1 MLEQLPSID
10 HSPLA
15 LPPCGFADSLIP
27 MITRAFR
34 GPHNL
39 YRRYQALLESTATA
53 IGLAVLVTLALLNL
67 SVYPY
72 NWVLVIG
79 VGIAVLGIQWPLAAY
94 IVAVVVMVYPIFTI
108 NFYLAV
114 LFLGISALSQRVF
127 VHYMGAAVLIL
138 GTPFLAEYHLHWL
151 VPILA
156 GLWWGGASG
165 AWIGALAAVWGKI
178 LGGMAG
184 LNIDWLSMAGHAPEA
199 QAIVTRFQ
207 DANSLETLLLL
218 VEPFAATSGVILYNL
233 LQVIGWAVAAGFVG
247 SLAGRKW
254 VKYRAPWSILVL
266 TAGGGLIMLGTHL
279 GLPYWLS
286 EAVTDTTVATLK
298 DPTGP
303 LFSLIVVIIVGTTVH
318 SLRETLD
325 LPVAPQQSIGSAR
338 HYQPGKQKAAESGPI
353 RLFRRSSRS
362 SDPTRGAES
371 ADFND
376 FDRPRQPVRVPHY
389 SELPEWEPPRDDP
402 GLIQLE
408 ID

>member
-1 MLEQLPSID
+1 
-10 HSPLA
+10 
-15 LPPCGFADSLIP
+15 
-27 MITRAFR
+27 MIARAFR

-53 IGLAVLVTLALLNL
+53 VGLAVLVTLALLNL

-79 VGIAVLGIQWPLAAY
+79 VGIAVLGIRWPLAAY
-94 IVAVVVMVYPIFTI
+94 LVAVVVMVYPIFTI

-138 GTPFLAEYHLHWL
+138 GTPSLAEYHLHWL

-165 AWIGALAAVWGKI
+165 AWIGALAAMWGKV

-184 LNIDWLSMAGHAPEA
+184 MNIDWLSLAGQAPQA
-199 QAIVTRFQ
+199 GAIVARFQ
-207 DANSLETLLLL
+207 EANSLETLLLL

-279 GLPYWLS
+279 GLPYWLN
-286 EAVTDTTVATLK
+286 EAVTDNTIAALK

-303 LFSLIVVIIVGTTVH
+303 LFSLIVVIIVSTTIH

-325 LPVAPQQSIGSAR
+325 LPVAPPQTLSSAR
-338 HYQPGKQKAAESGPI
+338 RYQGEKQKTAESGPI
-353 RLFRRSSRS
+353 RLFRGSARSPNQAGS
-362 SDPTRGAES
+362 AEP
-371 ADFND
+371 ADFTD

>member
-1 MLEQLPSID
+1 M
-10 HSPLA
+10 
-15 LPPCGFADSLIP
+15 
-27 MITRAFR
+27 MTRAFR

-39 YRRYQALLESTATA
+39 YRRYQALLESTVTA
-53 IGLAVLVTLALLNL
+53 VGLATLVVLALLNL
-67 SVYPY
+67 SVYPA
-72 NWVLVIG
+72 NWVVVIG
-79 VGIAVLGIQWPLAAY
+79 LGIAVLGIRWPLIAY
-94 IVAVVVMVYPIFTI
+94 IMAVAALVYPIYI
-108 NFYLAV
+108 VNLYLAV
-114 LFLGISALSQRVF
+114 LFLGIAALSQRIF

-138 GTPFLAEYHLHWL
+138 GTPVLAEYHLHWL

-156 GLWWGGASG
+156 GLWWGGAAG
-165 AWIGALAAVWGKI
+165 ASIAVLAAVWGKI

-184 LNIDWLSMAGHAPEA
+184 MDIDWLTMAGHAPET
-199 QAIVTRFQ
+199 QAIMTRFQ
-207 DANSLETLLLL
+207 SANSLQTLLLL

-266 TAGGGLIMLGTHL
+266 TAGGGLILLATHL
-279 GLPYWLS
+279 GLPYWLN
-286 EAVTDTTVATLK
+286 EAVTPATLAALK

-325 LPVAPQQSIGSAR
+325 LPVAPQQDFGALRRHQQDSSI
-338 HYQPGKQKAAESGPI
+338 AEAGPVK
-353 RLFRRSSRS
+353 LFRRAARS
-362 SDPTRGAES
+362 TSLDNTRGAELV
-371 ADFND
+371 DNT
-376 FDRPRQPVRVPHY
+376 FDRPRRPVRVPHT
-389 SELPEWEPPRDDP
+389 SELPEWEPPRDDS

>member
-1 MLEQLPSID
+1 
-10 HSPLA
+10 
-15 LPPCGFADSLIP
+15 
-27 MITRAFR
+27 MIARAFR

-53 IGLAVLVTLALLNL
+53 VGLAIVVTLALLNMA
-67 SVYPY
+67 VYPV

-79 VGIAVLGIQWPLAAY
+79 AGVAVLGIRWPLLAY
-94 IVAVVVMVYPIFTI
+94 ILAVVVLVYPIFII

-114 LFLGISALSQRVF
+114 LFLGISALSQRAF

-138 GTPFLAEYHLHWL
+138 GTPSLAEYHLHWL

-156 GLWWGGASG
+156 GLWWGGATG
-165 AWIGALAAVWGKI
+165 AWIGVLAAMWGKI

-184 LNIDWLSMAGHAPEA
+184 MNIDWLVLAGHAPDA
-199 QAIVTRFQ
+199 QAIVTRFAE
-207 DANSLETLLLL
+207 ANSLQTLLLL

-247 SLAGRKW
+247 ELAGRKW
-254 VKYRAPWSILVL
+254 VKYRAPWSTLVL
-266 TAGGGLIMLGTHL
+266 TAGGGLILLATHL
-279 GLPYWLS
+279 GLPYWLN
-286 EAVTDTTVATLK
+286 EAVTEETLVALK

-303 LFSLIVVIIVGTTVH
+303 FFSLIVVIIVGTTIH
-318 SLRETLD
+318 SLRETLE
-325 LPVAPQQSIGSAR
+325 LPVAPQQDFSAQR
-338 HYQPGKQKAAESGPI
+338 RYQPAKQVSASGPI
-353 RLFRRSSRS
+353 QLLRRASRS
-362 SDPTRGAES
+362 ASPEAARSVEA
-371 ADFND
+371 ADLNA
-376 FDRPRQPVRVPHY
+376 FDRPRRPVRVPHT